1 MKRIPSSK
9 SLRVLTV
16 AATIGLTGTVT
27 FASEAPS
34 GMVSVNE
41 LTVPAELPEKDLEIK
56 SAPDSQWTGVWT
68 RTSLLGDMGGLRS
81 QLGRSGI
88 SLGLTETSELL
99 GTLKGGL
106 QSGQEYHGVT
116 TLTLGL
122 DTQQAGAWYGGT
134 FNVSALQTHGRPFS
148 ADYVG
153 SLQTASGTETY
164 PGLRL
169 WEAWFQQ
176 KMLDDKVDIRIGQQS
191 IDQEFMVSQYAGTF
205 MGTMFGW
212 PAVPSYDMPAGGP
225 AFPLSG
231 LGIRLRA
238 NLGHSITLL
247 AGAYAG
253 NPANST
259 SDQDPQKVN
268 DTGTTFSLSGGT
280 LYIAELQFGRNQPEM
295 GEIDTGHK
303 SGLPGTYK
311 IGAWYHDASFA
322 DTGLDSSGLSL
333 ADPASS
339 GNPMQHAG
347 NYSFYAVADQVVWR
361 ESADGA
367 RAVNVF
373 ARVMTA
379 PGDRNL
385 ISLSAN
391 LGVTMNA
398 PFEGRD
404 NDVVGLGIA
413 YVQVGNHTVTLDRDT
428 NAFNGT
434 SQPVRDSETFL
445 EATYQYQVTPWWQ
458 VQGSLQYTLHPGA
471 GVANPNDASQTSP
484 IPNAWVLG
492 LRTNITF

>member
-1 MKRIPSSK
+1 MKRILSTI
-9 SLRVLTV
+9 SLQRLSVV
-16 AATIGLTGTVT
+16 AALGLSSTAP
-27 FASEAPS
+27 FASEVINSLVP
-34 GMVSVNE
+34 VSE
-41 LTVPAELPEKDLEIK
+41 FTVPAELPEKDLDIR
-56 SAPDSQWTGVWT
+56 SSPDNQWTGVWT
-68 RTSLLGDMGGLRS
+68 RTSLLGDMGGLRT

-88 SLGLTETSELL
+88 SLGLTETGELL
-99 GTLKGGL
+99 GTLTGGL
-106 QSGQEYHGVT
+106 RSGQEYHGVT

-122 DTQQAGAWYGGT
+122 DTRQAGAWDGGT
-134 FNVSALQTHGRPFS
+134 FNMSALQTHGRPFS
-148 ADYVG
+148 SDYLG

-176 KMLDDKVDIRIGQQS
+176 KLANDKVDIRIGQQS
-191 IDQEFMVSQYAGTF
+191 IDQEFMVSQYAGSF

-212 PAVPSYDMPAGGP
+212 PAIPSYDLPAGGP

-238 NLGHSITLL
+238 NLGHSSTLL

-259 SDQDPQKVN
+259 GSQDPQKVN

-295 GEIDTGHK
+295 GEIDTGHG

-322 DTGLDSSGLSL
+322 DLAVDSIGLSL
-333 ADPASS
+333 AAPAST
-339 GNPMQHAG
+339 GNPLQHSG
-347 NYSFYAVADQVVWR
+347 NYSFYAVADQMVWR
-361 ESADGA
+361 ESEDGA

-391 LGVTMNA
+391 LGVTLNA

-404 NDVVGLGIA
+404 SDVAGLGIA
-413 YVQVGNHTVTLDRDT
+413 YVQVGNHTTLSDRDSNT
-428 NAFNGT
+428 FNGT
-434 SQPVRDSETFL
+434 NQPVRDSETFL
-445 EATYQYQVTPWWQ
+445 EAT
-458 VQGSLQYTLHPGA
+458 
-471 GVANPNDASQTSP
+471 
-484 IPNAWVLG
+484 
-492 LRTNITF
+492 